1 MKIEAKN
8 KGTVQITRKT
18 KNGLE
23 ATSKLKIIDAFAFT
37 NSKEFFGD
45 KGYYITSSDY
55 DRLTK
60 NLDNVDK
67 KAMKSKKSPLSLYN
81 IDRKKRFYTNW
92 SGLCYGMS
100 AWTCLVNN
108 GTYKASFLSPSAN
121 SLKGIECR
129 EPVQPAGLVF

>member
-45 KGYYITSSDY
+45 KGYYTTSSDY

-81 IDRKKRFYTNW
+81 LLLRRLNVDEFY
-92 SGLCYGMS
+92 
-100 AWTCLVNN
+100 A
-108 GTYKASFLSPSAN
+108 
-121 SLKGIECR
+121 E
-129 EPVQPAGLVF
+129 